1 MAKGYMVVHLD
12 VTDPQ
17 KYETYRSKVAATI
30 SQYKGTFLV
39 RGGAMETL
47 EGAPLPARTV
57 VLEFASVE
65 QAKTWYH
72 SPEYQAIIDLR
83 LDASTGHAQIVAG
96 AD

>member
-1 MAKGYMVVHLD
+1 MAKGYMVVHLE

-17 KYETYRSKVAATI
+17 KYEAYRSQVAATI
-30 SQYKGTFLV
+30 AQYKGTFLV
-39 RGGAMETL
+39 RGGDMETM
-47 EGAPLPARTV
+47 EGAPLPGRTV

-72 SPEYQAIIDLR
+72 SPEYQAIIGLR